1 MRSSRDSFFSLPAG
15 KSQISHPSDRSGHDI
30 KYFWTNYHVRGLAT
44 IALSIWLYRLPNRKH
59 LKTTIRQGKAKGG
72 PLDARATCG
81 KKPLSNWVRLPKPT
95 SFKKPT
101 EHATQWCWL
110 CWKIELDKYCPC
122 QHTPPAKGTPPKK
135 MQAFYWGLMNH
146 WLRTGVPFGRVGWP
160 VIQKLPKF
168 SQLFWVP
175 GIQVLSLFWY
185 VLSSRCC
192 EGTGISSP
200 APPKKNMR
208 PPWRV
213 SKS

>member
-122 QHTPPAKGTPPKK
+122 QHTPPR
-135 MQAFYWGLMNH
+135 QRY
-146 WLRTGVPFGRVGWP
+146 
-160 VIQKLPKF
+160 
-168 SQLFWVP
+168 
-175 GIQVLSLFWY
+175 
-185 VLSSRCC
+185 
-192 EGTGISSP
+192 
-200 APPKKNMR
+200 PPKKNAGLLLR
-208 PPWRV
+208 AYESLAPNGGTFWPGRLT
-213 SKS
+213 SY